1 MNRPG
6 LRLLP
11 GGRTE
16 QSPPALH
23 PEALLKISGVRV
35 LVAARGFAVAVGTE
49 PGLLESLLADP
60 RVRAVLL
67 ALLDAVDEYEGHE
80 ASRGSVG

>member
-1 MNRPG
+1 MNRPD

-11 GGRTE
+11 GGRAP
-16 QSPPALH
+16 QHVPAPH
-23 PEALLKISGVRV
+23 PEVLLKISGVRV
-35 LVAARGFAVAVGTE
+35 LIAARGFAVAVGAE

-60 RVRAVLL
+60 RVQAVLL

-80 ASRGSVG
+80 AGRGSVG